1 MGAQWSAVKEA
12 YDRVGVECCRTRD
25 GLKVKDAAST
35 LVSSRCAVR
44 GFVSTPRSVHT
55 ASTTPRGI
63 AFTPR
68 DTARSSYSTSSHLST
83 PRDRDSPRTQ
93 MLTQCFECQKRPVT
107 TVYAPARVTRLRP
120 VGRPQVARVPAHAYE
135 RRSARALACP
145 CPRCCVRLRR
155 GFRKGLS
162 LRLLSLEQGV
172 EPCGHVCMCAI
183 CATAV
188 TGKLAH
194 DSRTATRVPRRI
206 VCSNPECL
214 RQTDMRESETCYGA
228 SVSRA
233 AAFAQ
238 RQAHSET
245 AHRQTGVMCAKEA
258 LTQINIAMCSMSGT
272 LLPTRL
278 DGVL

>member
-1 MGAQWSAVKEA
+1 MKARSVLEKFCPSRSWYQLPLGDGTLCVKSLKAQRRTNMGAQWSAVKEA

-162 LRLLSLEQGV
+162 SDSSRSSRGWSPAATSACVPSAPLR
-172 EPCGHVCMCAI
+172 
-183 CATAV
+183 
-188 TGKLAH
+188 
-194 DSRTATRVPRRI
+194 
-206 VCSNPECL
+206 
-214 RQTDMRESETCYGA
+214 
-228 SVSRA
+228 
-233 AAFAQ
+233 
-238 RQAHSET
+238 
-245 AHRQTGVMCAKEA
+245 
-258 LTQINIAMCSMSGT
+258 
-272 LLPTRL
+272 
-278 DGVL
+278 